1 MPTTAPISIAPYLSA
16 MSGAVTGV
24 NIVTTDGPAGRFG
37 LTVSSMASVSAEPP
51 LLLIAVNRRSP
62 LLAALL
68 ENGVFGVSAL
78 GVHHAELA
86 DTFAGRPRSGV
97 PYDFAAARWRCAP
110 SGVPLVADAAAQFD
124 CRVSS
129 VTDAGTHAIVVG
141 AVEGASRGA
150 VAALAYTRRGYATP
164 VHRGHDE
171 SQSGARGWREGS
183 GSDRVPPDLDQRLGL
198 VPRTI
203 AKR

>member
-1 MPTTAPISIAPYLSA
+1 MGGLPSNRHMPTIAPISIAPYLSA

-86 DTFAGRPRSGV
+86 DTFAGRPRSGA
-97 PYDFAAARWRCAP
+97 PYDFAAARWLCSP

-124 CRVSS
+124 CRVSKI
-129 VTDAGTHAIVVG
+129 THAGTHAIVIG
-141 AVEGASRGA
+141 AVDRASRGT
-150 VAALAYTRRGYATP
+150 VAALAYTRRGYAHP
-164 VHRGHDE
+164 SRRSEAGRRPGRIRD
-171 SQSGARGWREGS
+171 
-183 GSDRVPPDLDQRLGL
+183 
-198 VPRTI
+198 
-203 AKR
+203 